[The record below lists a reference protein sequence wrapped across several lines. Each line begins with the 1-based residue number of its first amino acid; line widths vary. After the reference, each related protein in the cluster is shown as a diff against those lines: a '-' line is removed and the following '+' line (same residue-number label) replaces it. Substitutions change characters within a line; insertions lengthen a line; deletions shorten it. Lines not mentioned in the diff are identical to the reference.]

1 MFRTI
6 YAALYIVAL
15 TLGTYP
21 RLRKMKKLP
30 KDMPAIEKDKLVHKT
45 PNSFGQG
52 MLKATGSTVTVEGLE
67 NIPQDRSVLFVANHQ
82 SNFDIPLLMGY
93 LPKPFGFISKVE
105 VKKLPIVREW
115 MVEMN
120 SIFMDR
126 SNRRQ
131 SLQAIKDGIQTLKD
145 GHSLLIFPEGTRS
158 KGDKMEEFKT
168 GSFHLAVKSGVPIV
182 PITISGTHR
191 IYESNG
197 NRVTPAQVKLIISE
211 PLFMEDMKDLDIK
224 DVAKLAEERVASKL

>member
-15 TLGTYP
+15 TVGTYP
-21 RLRKMKKLP
+21 RLLKMKKLP
-30 KDMPAIEKDKLVHKT
+30 KDMPGIEKDKLVHQT
-45 PNSFGQG
+45 PHSFGRG
-52 MLKATGSTVTVEGLE
+52 MIKATGSTVTVEGLE
-67 NIPQDRSVLFVANHQ
+67 NIPQDRAVLFVANHQ

-93 LPKPFGFISKVE
+93 LEKPFGFISKVE

-126 SNRRQ
+126 SDRRQ
-131 SLQAIKDGIQTLKD
+131 SLKAIKDGIESLKN

-158 KGDKMEEFKT
+158 KGDAMEEFKT

-182 PITISGTHR
+182 PVTISGTHR
-191 IYESNG
+191 MYESNG
-197 NRVTPAQVKLIISE
+197 NRVKPVQVKLIISE
-211 PLFMEDMKDLDIK
+211 PLFMEDMTDLDIK